1 MLRLRTSLARW
12 GALNEEEGPI
22 TNADLLEMKVDIME
36 GVDKRSEK
44 GEEKVEKKIDGLAK
58 MGEKLDEK
66 IENIINFSFSL
77 PFFYLRHLLEH

>member
-1 MLRLRTSLARW
+1 MARW

-22 TNADLLEMKVDIME
+22 TKADLLEMKVDIME

>member
-1 MLRLRTSLARW
+1 
-12 GALNEEEGPI
+12 
-22 TNADLLEMKVDIME
+22 ME